1 MSCLQILKSFSPD
14 TWTAPQ
20 ITGPVPQGDM
30 PGDIVGIDTY
40 SQQRMTL
47 LMPYLVKK
55 LIRVVEENP
64 HEKAVISICGGSGS
78 GKSTCARVLAYYLNS
93 LGIGTYILSGDNYP
107 RRIPMYNDAE
117 RISIFRHAGVR
128 GLIDADLYTKE
139 RGTLL
144 KDLWIRGEDA
154 DPEACQQYPW
164 LSLYQKAGRAAL
176 TRYLGTEN
184 EQDFKELENVLSQ
197 FKNGAPSIWLK
208 RMGRTDS
215 ELWYDSVD
223 FTAINIMI
231 LEWTHGN
238 SDGFFGVDVPI
249 FLNSTPKE
257 TALYRRLRA
266 RDGQTD
272 SPFVTMVLEIE
283 QAKLDSQAHK
293 AAFILT
299 KDERLVSYAEYKM
312 ILADELRSN

>member
-1 MSCLQILKSFSPD
+1 MSCLQLLKQFSAD
-14 TWTAPQ
+14 TWKAPQ
-20 ITGPVPQGDM
+20 ITGPVPQGDV
-30 PGDIVGIDTY
+30 PGDIVGIDQY

-55 LIRVVEENP
+55 LISVVEENP

-78 GKSTCARVLAYYLNS
+78 GKSTCARVLAYYLQS

-128 GLIDADLYTKE
+128 GLIDADLYSSE
-139 RGTLL
+139 RGKEL
-144 KDLWIRGEDA
+144 KEMWIRDIDA
-154 DPEACQQYPW
+154 DPSSCQQYPW
-164 LSLYQKAGRAAL
+164 LATYQKAGRAAL
-176 TRYLGTEN
+176 AGYLGTEN
-184 EQDFKELENVLSQ
+184 EQDFKELEQVLSQ
-197 FKNGAPSIWLK
+197 FKNGASSIWLK
-208 RMGRTDS
+208 RMGRTDT
-215 ELWYDSVD
+215 ELWYDNVD
-223 FTAINIMI
+223 FTAINVII

-283 QAKLDSQAHK
+283 QAKLDAQAHK

-299 KDERLVSYAEYKM
+299 KDGRLVSYAEYKE
-312 ILADELRSN
+312 ILADELRSE